1 MDDELPITI
10 YILGYT
16 DLSEMISNLNY
27 VINYIQVHDF
37 MDSESKMLVHIK
49 ASTDYILDNWNIES
63 IPDN

>member
-10 YILGYT
+10 YILSYT
-16 DLSEMISNLNY
+16 DISEMISNLNY
-27 VINYIQVHDF
+27 VINYTQVHDF
-37 MDSESKMLVHIK
+37 MDNESKMLVHIK